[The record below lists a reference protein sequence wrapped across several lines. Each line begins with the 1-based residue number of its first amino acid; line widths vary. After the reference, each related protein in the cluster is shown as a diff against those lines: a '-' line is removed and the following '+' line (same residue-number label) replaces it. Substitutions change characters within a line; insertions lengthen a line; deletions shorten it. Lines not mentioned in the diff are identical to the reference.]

1 MKKDKKTTESNLFPD
16 YSYFERAINY
26 PYPTPDYAYSFF
38 KGKFIQGIHLD
49 LEKRIPILSVGS
61 NRAPIQL
68 HRKFTFKQDICVTP
82 AILYDSDIVY
92 AASISSYGSMPATQ
106 WPSIGT
112 TVDLNV
118 LWLTKEQLDLMHLTE
133 AVGVAYDFVKM
144 KPGTVKIKD
153 FKYNR
158 DIYGYVSI
166 PGVFPFELKKPKRLK
181 EISGLNTKLK
191 AIDEETALT
200 FLMNLLEPKQ
210 HDLSIWIWNVINNK
224 DYRLILHD
232 KLKLKALRPK
242 NPNWE
247 IINVKM
253 NGSLII

>member
-1 MKKDKKTTESNLFPD
+1 MNTNTQQIKKKLFPNL
-16 YSYFERAINY
+16 SYYDRAIKY
-26 PYPTPDYAYSFF
+26 PYPTPDYAFSFF
-38 KGKFIQGIHLD
+38 NGKFLKGIHLD
-49 LEKRIPILSVGS
+49 LEGRIPILSVGS

-82 AILYDSDIVY
+82 ATLYDSDVSY

-153 FKYNR
+153 FKYNG

-181 EISGLNTKLK
+181 EISGFNTKLK

-210 HDLSIWIWNVINNK
+210 DDLSIWIRNVIDNK
-224 DYRLILHD
+224 DYRLTLHD

-247 IINVKM
+247 IINVRM

>member
-144 KPGTVKIKD
+144 KLGTVKIKD

-166 PGVFPFELKKPKRLK
+166 PGAFPFELKKPKRLK

>member
-1 MKKDKKTTESNLFPD
+1 MKKDKKTTELNFFPD

-144 KPGTVKIKD
+144 KLGTVKIKD

>member
-38 KGKFIQGIHLD
+38 KGKFIQGIHID
-49 LEKRIPILSVGS
+49 IEKRIPILSVGS